1 MTTDPTPRS
10 PGPAFMR
17 RRLARRISPA
27 MTLAL
32 LSGGWVI
39 AAQAPSSV
47 LDAFDF
53 SKDGGVQEKLPRSLE
68 EISGLTVTAGGRV
81 LAHDDERAVIY
92 ELDPATGSV
101 LKAFSAGI
109 GGVAGDFEGIAAV
122 EERLFL
128 VTSAGELLETT
139 EGEDGSALSYRVHE
153 TNLGRFC
160 EIEGLAFDPGSRSL
174 LLPCKVT
181 RARELK
187 DHLVVFSV
195 ELDSMRT
202 TAVPRVFLPLE
213 VLKELDL
220 KDSFHPSGIEVHPET
235 GRLILISAQEEAI
248 LELSPQGALLA
259 GRELHRKTH
268 PQPEGI
274 TFLADGSLLLADEGQ
289 GKKGRVTRYSAG
301 APEGEGRP

>member
-1 MTTDPTPRS
+1 MITESTCRN
-10 PGPAFMR
+10 PGAAFLR
-17 RRLARRISPA
+17 RRLARRISPTI
-27 MTLAL
+27 TLAL
-32 LSGGWVI
+32 LSGGWAL
-39 AAQAPSSV
+39 AAQTTSGI
-47 LDAFDF
+47 LDTFDF

-68 EISGLTVTAGGRV
+68 EISGLTVTSGGRV

-109 GGVAGDFEGIAAV
+109 GGVSGDFEGIAAV

-128 VTSAGELLETT
+128 VTSAGELLETR
-139 EGEDGSALSYRVHE
+139 EGEDGSALSYTVHT

-160 EIEGLAFDPGSRSL
+160 EIEGLAFDPGSQSL
-174 LLPCKVT
+174 LLPCKET

-195 ELDSMRT
+195 ELDSLRI
-202 TAVPRVFLPLE
+202 APVPRVFLPFE
-213 VLKELDL
+213 ALKELDL
-220 KDSFHPSGIEVHPET
+220 EDSFHPSGIEVHPET
-235 GRLILISAQEEAI
+235 GRLILVSAQEETI
-248 LELSPQGALLA
+248 LELSPQGALRA

-289 GKKGRVTRYSAG
+289 GKRGRVTRYSAG
-301 APEGEGRP
+301 APEGEGLP

>member
-1 MTTDPTPRS
+1 MITDATSRS
-10 PGPAFMR
+10 PERALMR
-17 RRLARRISPA
+17 RRLPRRISPA
-27 MTLAL
+27 VALAL
-32 LSGGWVI
+32 LSGGWVV

-68 EISGLTVTAGGRV
+68 EISGLTVTSGGRV

-109 GGVAGDFEGIAAV
+109 GGVSGDFEGIASV

-128 VTSAGELLETT
+128 VTSAGELLETR
-139 EGEDGSALSYRVHE
+139 EGQDGSALSYRVYE
-153 TNLGRFC
+153 TNLGRLC

-174 LLPCKVT
+174 LLPCKNT
-181 RARELK
+181 RAKELK

-195 ELDSMRT
+195 ELDSLRT
-202 TAVPRVFLPLE
+202 APVPRVFLPFEALE
-213 VLKELDL
+213 EFDL
-220 KDSFHPSGIEVHPET
+220 EDSFHPSGIEVHPET
-235 GRLILISAQEEAI
+235 GRLILVSAQEETI
-248 LELSPQGALLA
+248 LELSSQGALLA
-259 GRELHRKTH
+259 GRELHHKTH

-289 GKKGRVTRYSAG
+289 GKKGRLTRYPRG
-301 APEGEGRP
+301 APEGEGLP

>member
-1 MTTDPTPRS
+1 MITNSTSRS
-10 PGPAFMR
+10 RGTAFTR
-17 RRLARRISPA
+17 RRFPRRISPA
-27 MTLAL
+27 MILAL
-32 LSGGWVI
+32 LSGGWVV
-39 AAQAPSSV
+39 AAQAPSGV

-68 EISGLTVTAGGRV
+68 EISGLTVTSGGRV

-139 EGEDGSALSYRVHE
+139 EGGNGSALSYTVHT
-153 TNLGRFC
+153 TNLGRYC
-160 EIEGLAFDPGSRSL
+160 EIEGLAFDPESRSL
-174 LLPCKVT
+174 LLPCKET
-181 RARELK
+181 RARDLK
-187 DHLVVFSV
+187 DHVVVFSV
-195 ELDSMRT
+195 ELDSLRI
-202 TAVPRVFLPLE
+202 APIPRVFLPFE
-213 VLKELDL
+213 ALKELDL
-220 KDSFHPSGIEVHPET
+220 EDSFHPSGIEVHPET
-235 GRLILISAQEEAI
+235 GSLILISAQEETI
-248 LELSPQGALLA
+248 LELSPQGALRD

-274 TFLADGSLLLADEGQ
+274 TFLVDGSLLLADEGQ
-289 GKKGRVTRYSAG
+289 GKRGRVTRYPAG
-301 APEGEGRP
+301 APEGEGLP